1 MFIHPS
7 HGGVFGFNPNP
18 SENSTI
24 TVFSIVGILGPR
36 TTLEFSVTL
45 CGGGVDI
52 SWNYTN
58 RKSLYYTVAL
68 LTLLSLYTERK
79 KNKVWTGHTVNL
91 LHGVTKHMKSLKL
104 IYHCAQ
110 ENYSIE

>member
-1 MFIHPS
+1 MFIPPS
-7 HGGVFGFNPNP
+7 HGGVFGCNPNS

-24 TVFSIVGILGPR
+24 TLFSIVGILGPR
-36 TTLEFSVTL
+36 TTLELPVSL
-45 CGGGVDI
+45 SGGGVDI

-79 KNKVWTGHTVNL
+79 KSADWTYCQLTTWSYQTHEEV
-91 LHGVTKHMKSLKL
+91 

>member
-1 MFIHPS
+1 MFIPPS
-7 HGGVFGFNPNP
+7 HGGVFGCNPNS

-24 TVFSIVGILGPR
+24 TLFSIVGILGPR
-36 TTLEFSVTL
+36 TTLELPVSL
-45 CGGGVDI
+45 SGGGVDI

-79 KNKVWTGHTVNL
+79 KKVRTGHTVNL
-91 LHGVTKHMKSLKL
+91 LHGVTKHMKR
-104 IYHCAQ
+104 
-110 ENYSIE
+110 